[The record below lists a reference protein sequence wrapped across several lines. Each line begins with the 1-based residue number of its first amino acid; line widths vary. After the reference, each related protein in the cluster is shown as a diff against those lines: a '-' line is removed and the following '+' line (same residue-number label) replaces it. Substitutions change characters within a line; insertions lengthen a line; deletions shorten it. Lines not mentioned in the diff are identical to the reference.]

1 MNFTEWLE
9 SLEEPLYEVN
19 DRPACPPGYKW
30 SKKAMSCV
38 PRTPKDDVSNKRN
51 KDSHPGNM
59 SGFNV
64 IGATG
69 MNGDGYAYGEA
80 TKNPVAAPMDES
92 RYDRYDEQEKEF
104 KKKDKEMKY
113 GKDQRKSSL
122 RPGEVRKPNSRGGY
136 DSNYDK

>member
-30 SKKAMSCV
+30 SKKAWLC

-64 IGATG
+64 ISA
-69 MNGDGYAYGEA
+69 MVWMAGYTYGPPR
-80 TKNPVAAPMDES
+80 TLLSMDENG
-92 RYDRYDEQEKEF
+92 RPWAAREF

-113 GKDQRKSSL
+113 GKDQKSSL
-122 RPGEVRKPNSRGGY
+122 RPGEVRKPNSRGG
-136 DSNYDK
+136 